1 MQLSQNYKF
10 IIFPFLSVL
19 CGGIIFYFCP
29 KFFPDY
35 LNIANYSK
43 NYEMLTLMVSSLVSI
58 IGIYVTVSLVAYEFF
73 KQKSGIDFH
82 KSFLINSLS
91 AYFISYSVVTIL
103 FIFFTS
109 ILISDLKPT
118 DNEISLVYFN
128 IILFSITILLLVP
141 VSFNLFSSLKPEKL
155 AFEEIDK
162 INENSIHINSANI
175 KIESIAELY
184 ENDHLH
190 KVENIVITLIT
201 ISDSIKAQLIV
212 QKVTEKVTRL
222 IINAN
227 EKDVKESIIKRL
239 VSFHLSIIDF
249 SITQP
254 NKSNILKNIWLAVYN
269 MYSLLIR
276 EKETT
281 AHLKKYREVFF
292 ERYINRLYEHNK
304 EEVINYGIE
313 IIKGIVEKQVIFNSA
328 DENEIIDLYHLRIDT
343 EKDFQYP
350 KDYSDE
356 KIKISEHWSEI
367 SIEIAN
373 CFSYVISKSIQYN
386 KPNIINKCF
395 EEINN
400 LNFKLHLERVGK
412 YKETFF
418 YIQYSSIISDYT
430 YTAFE
435 KNVFQEGS
443 DAKHL
448 LPSLVFSLIE
458 EEHLASRT
466 ILQRY
471 CYLLINLQKINK
483 LDILFKK
490 IDKND

>member
-1 MQLSQNYKF
+1 
-10 IIFPFLSVL
+10 
-19 CGGIIFYFCP
+19 
-29 KFFPDY
+29 
-35 LNIANYSK
+35 
-43 NYEMLTLMVSSLVSI
+43 
-58 IGIYVTVSLVAYEFF
+58 
-73 KQKSGIDFH
+73 
-82 KSFLINSLS
+82 LINSLS

-313 IIKGIVEKQVIFNSA
+313 IIKGIVEKQV
-328 DENEIIDLYHLRIDT
+328 
-343 EKDFQYP
+343 
-350 KDYSDE
+350 
-356 KIKISEHWSEI
+356 
-367 SIEIAN
+367 
-373 CFSYVISKSIQYN
+373 
-386 KPNIINKCF
+386 
-395 EEINN
+395 
-400 LNFKLHLERVGK
+400 
-412 YKETFF
+412 
-418 YIQYSSIISDYT
+418 
-430 YTAFE
+430 
-435 KNVFQEGS
+435 
-443 DAKHL
+443 
-448 LPSLVFSLIE
+448 
-458 EEHLASRT
+458 
-466 ILQRY
+466 
-471 CYLLINLQKINK
+471 
-483 LDILFKK
+483 
-490 IDKND
+490 